1 MTFVCLWSETA
12 GSDAPGDAPGDVLGD
27 APLAPSTLVQLLR
40 VVPRVTVD
48 SHGAIWADA
57 RGLAARDTAEC
68 LLQLLV
74 SRGAG
79 RGSVRAGI
87 AAVPIAAEVAA
98 RYLRGSITQVRE
110 GEERGFLASLPIAVL
125 RPPSALANL
134 MDASGIECC
143 GDLARVAREAAEVR
157 FGADGARLWR
167 LARADDPRPVFGS
180 MPRTLPEASLEW
192 ADHTIRGAERLLF
205 VVNALLGNVCEAL
218 RSRGEGAREMTLCF
232 SLANRTSYEHVLR
245 PARATAS
252 QAAWTRFVRTELERI
267 ALPDAVVGITLRV
280 DVVSG
285 VQSSQGDMFDRG
297 FATARATEEAVARL
311 LDGGGVS
318 VVKPDSTDHPLA
330 DRRTSWIAQQALQ
343 VIRPGG
349 GGGHRSRDHA
359 AAAPVPRA
367 ALTLQLLPEPRRI
380 TVSTVEQRAC
390 ELPRSYRDGGER
402 YAIQSGAGPDRVSG
416 GRWGEPYAREY
427 FRCVN
432 DAGTLV
438 WIYRDART
446 GAWYLHGWWD

>member
-1 MTFVCLWSETA
+1 MTFVCLWSDAA
-12 GSDAPGDAPGDVLGD
+12 GTGT
-27 APLAPSTLVQLLR
+27 PLAPAVVACLLK
-40 VVPRVTVD
+40 VVPRVAVD
-48 SHGAIWADA
+48 SQGAIWADA
-57 RGLAARDTAEC
+57 RGLAARATAER
-68 LLQLLV
+68 LLELLATPGGV
-74 SRGAG
+74 GK
-79 RGSVRAGI
+79 GSARAGV
-87 AAVPIAAEVAA
+87 AAVPVAAEVAA
-98 RYLRGSITQVRE
+98 RHSRGTVTQVRE
-110 GEERGFLASLPIAVL
+110 GNERDFLAPHKLAVL
-125 RPPSALANL
+125 RPPFALANL
-134 MDASGIECC
+134 LDAAGIERC
-143 GDLARVAREAAEVR
+143 GDLARVAREAVEVR

-167 LARADDPRPVFGS
+167 LARADDPRPIFGS

-192 ADHTIRGAERLLF
+192 ADYTIRGAERLLF

-232 SLANRTSYEHVLR
+232 ALASRTSYEHALR

-252 QAAWTRFVRTELERI
+252 QAAWTRFMRTELERI

-285 VQSSQGDMFDRG
+285 MQSSQGDMFDRG

-318 VVKPDSTDHPLA
+318 VVKPDSSAHPLA

-343 VIRPGG
+343 VTRGG
-349 GGGHRSRDHA
+349 AGGSDHRSRDHA
-359 AAAPVPRA
+359 VAPVLRA
-367 ALTLQLLPEPRRI
+367 VLTLQLLPEPRRI
-380 TVSTVEQRAC
+380 SVSTVSTVEQRAC
-390 ELPRSYRDGGER
+390 ELPCSYRDGGER
-402 YAIQSGAGPDRVSG
+402 HAIQSAAGPDRVSG